1 MGSLKL
7 DHCSRRCSE
16 RFFWPS
22 KDNDKDCAKS
32 HDKKKDDLLVH
43 SISAS
48 VFRSKGPD
56 RSYINMTTN
65 VHYVSALVYNA
76 TDPILP
82 SKRLE
87 WLHTVLRAK
96 LPMTLFIDTVYYEA
110 LTEDS
115 ASLAS
120 IHPDLRLISWTL
132 QESEVWRQCEAAG
145 ELKLPEIRNGE
156 KDGEFFMGLMNA
168 KVELVAR
175 VAKEVDAPFVAFLDA
190 GIVKIFKDVEGSLGR
205 LKNLRMREDFRGV
218 AIPGCW
224 PITEVSPEILAGKI
238 CWIFCG
244 GFFVVRREEAEGF
257 SRAAMD
263 ALLYFLKDKRI
274 TWEVNVWVQM
284 MRDSEAPEMRWFL
297 ADHDDRMTM
306 VPGEFRS

>member
-1 MGSLKL
+1 
-7 DHCSRRCSE
+7 
-16 RFFWPS
+16 
-22 KDNDKDCAKS
+22 
-32 HDKKKDDLLVH
+32 
-43 SISAS
+43 
-48 VFRSKGPD
+48 
-56 RSYINMTTN
+56 
-65 VHYVSALVYNA
+65 
-76 TDPILP
+76 
-82 SKRLE
+82 
-87 WLHTVLRAK
+87 
-96 LPMTLFIDTVYYEA
+96 
-110 LTEDS
+110 
-115 ASLAS
+115 
-120 IHPDLRLISWTL
+120 
-132 QESEVWRQCEAAG
+132 
-145 ELKLPEIRNGE
+145 
-156 KDGEFFMGLMNA
+156 
-168 KVELVAR
+168 
-175 VAKEVDAPFVAFLDA
+175 
-190 GIVKIFKDVEGSLGR
+190 
-205 LKNLRMREDFRGV
+205 MREDFRGV